1 MSSAHKGSDAYVGI
15 LFIGDPHLEG
25 RQPEFRKDDFPNV
38 ILNKLRW
45 CLDYA
50 ARERLLPAILGDL
63 FDKPRDN
70 PNWMIVAMLEMFEG
84 REVIGIYGNHDC
96 ANPQLDSH
104 DSLSVIVKSGRFRIV
119 DADSPWKGEMNSRSV
134 VIGGSSYRQAVPKKV
149 DFATYFHGQNAAAPL
164 AAWMTHHDLKF
175 PGYDAGRIS
184 PCAID
189 GLELV
194 VNGHIHT
201 RGQAITVGKTQWWNP
216 GNISRRRR
224 TDATKGAVPSALRM
238 DATVLGWR
246 GSYIEIPHA
255 PYNEVF
261 HESVS
266 DPQSPIAQSQFITG
280 LADLQARRTASGAGL
295 KEFLAKNLT
304 QFAPE
309 VANEINKLTEQ
320 IQQPT

>member
-1 MSSAHKGSDAYVGI
+1 MSSAATESDAYVGV
-15 LFIGDPHLEG
+15 LFIGDPHLES
-25 RQPEFRKDDFPNV
+25 RQPEFRKDDYPAV

-70 PNWMIVAMLEMFEG
+70 PNWIIVAMLEMFHG
-84 REVIGIYGNHDC
+84 REVIGVYGNHDC
-96 ANPQLDSH
+96 TNPQLDHH
-104 DSLSVIVKSGRFRIV
+104 DSLSVIVKSGRLRIV
-119 DADSPWKGEMNSRSV
+119 DATSPWIGQMNCRSV
-134 VIGGSSYRQAVPKKV
+134 VIGGSSYRQALPQKLNLASYFRSKE
-149 DFATYFHGQNAAAPL
+149 ATAPL

-175 PGYDAGRIS
+175 PGYDAGRIN
-184 PCAID
+184 PVAIE

-201 RGQAITVGKTQWWNP
+201 RGQPITVGKTQWWNP
-216 GNISRRRR
+216 GNISRRKRS
-224 TDATKGAVPSALRM
+224 DATKGAVPSALRM

-246 GSYIEIPHA
+246 GSYVEIPHA
-255 PYNEVF
+255 PYQEIF

-295 KEFLAKNLT
+295 KEFLAKNLS
-304 QFAPE
+304 QFPAE
-309 VANEINKLTEQ
+309 VAGEINKLVEQ